1 METNNL
7 SVEDLGELVVLNER
21 NEPVK
26 LFTLWQDKA
35 ALLVFVR
42 HFG

>member
-1 METNNL
+1 MRTNNL
-7 SVEDLGELVVLNER
+7 SVEDLGELVVLNDK

-26 LFTLWQDKA
+26 LLTLWQDKP

>member
-1 METNNL
+1 MEPNNL
-7 SVEDLGELVVLNER
+7 SVEDLGELVVLNDK
-21 NEPVK
+21 NESVK
-26 LFTLWQDKA
+26 LFTLWQDKP